1 MKIAEDEQPCKQCG
15 KDIHITHLNEP
26 EHQFGHHI
34 ENMQGPYCN
43 QECWTKG
50 SDYNPKKSN
59 DRAFRTGWDII
70 SKKSWDGLSDDE
82 GWTKNPL
89 QCRNCGK
96 KMTDAE
102 WEQKTCECGTRNTV
116 HPSMR

>member
-1 MKIAEDEQPCKQCG
+1 MAKCNRCGNPDVHEDELKF
-15 KDIHITHLNEP
+15 N
-26 EHQFGHHI
+26 FGVCDGCDQNK
-34 ENMQGPYCN
+34 E
-43 QECWTKG
+43 
-50 SDYNPKKSN
+50 KSN